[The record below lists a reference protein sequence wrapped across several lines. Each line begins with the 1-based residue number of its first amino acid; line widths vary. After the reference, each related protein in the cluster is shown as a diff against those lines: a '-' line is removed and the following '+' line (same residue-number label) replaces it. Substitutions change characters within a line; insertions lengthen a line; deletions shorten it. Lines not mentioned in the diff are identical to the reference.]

1 MRTLR
6 RLLAVVAVSAAV
18 LIPAAPASAHGENS
32 QESFLRMGTIAY
44 WDVKFSDTNVSQGE
58 EFKLTG
64 TAKVLETWPEQLA
77 DPKLGFIGLVAPGP
91 VVLIKERKING
102 VPAPH
107 AIDIE
112 KGGVYQFEMTLV
124 ARRPGHWHI
133 HPIFGVHGAGSL
145 LGPGRYVTV
154 KESASGFSNN
164 IQLTNGKT
172 VDLEN
177 FGIGGLWFWSIVWL
191 VMGLIW
197 LLYWIVPKR
206 TVTRLPVTSQI
217 PLNTDGQEYGLITK
231 KDHRVMNILM
241 LVTLLLLAGGWIYQ
255 SSAYPDKMTQQVLR
269 FEPPAADADPI
280 FVTAKVTDAQFQP
293 KDDTL
298 TFDVEVTNTGEKAA
312 TLDAFTTT
320 TLTWAADK
328 TLAVSPSTTVAPGE
342 TKTLTLA
349 IKDKVWTKERLMP
362 LNQSRLQLTGV
373 LRFADEAAAEN
384 FVTIQ
389 SFVRPIR
396 G

>member
-1 MRTLR
+1 
-6 RLLAVVAVSAAV
+6 
-18 LIPAAPASAHGENS
+18 
-32 QESFLRMGTIAY
+32 
-44 WDVKFSDTNVSQGE
+44 
-58 EFKLTG
+58 
-64 TAKVLETWPEQLA
+64 VLETWPEQLA

-107 AIDIE
+107 AIDIK

-145 LGPGRYVTV
+145 LGPGQYVTV

-298 TFDVEVTNTGEKAA
+298 TFDVEVTNQGEKAA
-312 TLDAFTTT
+312 TLNAFTTT

-328 TLAVSPSTTVAPGE
+328 TLQVSPSTTIAPGE

-362 LNQSRLQLTGV
+362 LNESRLQLTGV

>member
-145 LGPGRYVTV
+145 LGPGRYITV

-298 TFDVEVTNTGEKAA
+298 TFDVEVTNQGEKAA

-362 LNQSRLQLTGV
+362 LNESRLQLTGV

>member
-362 LNQSRLQLTGV
+362 LNESRLQLTGV

>member
-145 LGPGRYVTV
+145 LGPGRYITV

-206 TVTRLPVTSQI
+206 TVTRL
-217 PLNTDGQEYGLITK
+217 
-231 KDHRVMNILM
+231 
-241 LVTLLLLAGGWIYQ
+241 
-255 SSAYPDKMTQQVLR
+255 
-269 FEPPAADADPI
+269 
-280 FVTAKVTDAQFQP
+280 
-293 KDDTL
+293 
-298 TFDVEVTNTGEKAA
+298 
-312 TLDAFTTT
+312 
-320 TLTWAADK
+320 
-328 TLAVSPSTTVAPGE
+328 
-342 TKTLTLA
+342 
-349 IKDKVWTKERLMP
+349 
-362 LNQSRLQLTGV
+362 QLTGV

>member
-145 LGPGRYVTV
+145 LGPGRYITV

-362 LNQSRLQLTGV
+362 LNESRLQLTGV